1 MTASNWRRL
10 LEDSGGIERFYEFGP
25 ELSSCNLI
33 YLHMDERGQSLT
45 MCLEADEPF
54 TPPRED
60 GNPTVYNVVEFHLTF
75 LGVKNLEFDG
85 WQNYANKRTEVLK
98 YHPDGAIHVSIT
110 GHDEFVKFTA
120 GSASIIHSQAK
131 RKAAE

>member
-45 MCLEADEPF
+45 MSLEADEPF
-54 TPPRED
+54 TLPREYE
-60 GNPTVYNVVEFHLTF
+60 NPTGYNAIGFYLTF
-75 LGVKNLEFDG
+75 FGVRNLEFDG
-85 WQNYANKRTEVLK
+85 WRNYANKRTEIIKHDPNGV
-98 YHPDGAIHVSIT
+98 IHASIA
-110 GHDEFVKFTA
+110 GRDELVKFTA
-120 GSASIIHSQAK
+120 DSVSIIHSQAK